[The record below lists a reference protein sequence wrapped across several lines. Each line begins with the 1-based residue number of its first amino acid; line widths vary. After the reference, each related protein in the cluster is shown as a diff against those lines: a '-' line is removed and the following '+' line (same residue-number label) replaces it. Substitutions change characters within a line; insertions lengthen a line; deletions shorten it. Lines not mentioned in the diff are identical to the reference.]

1 MIFFDAIRTFV
12 TYWFPTGTLSDEFL
26 SWLVGFL
33 ALSIVYG
40 FTAALLQLV
49 SIRRQTLVRA
59 YLILI
64 GTWSL
69 GYLLPLLPAG
79 GVL

>member
-1 MIFFDAIRTFV
+1 MIFFDVVRTFV
-12 TYWFPTGTLSDEFL
+12 SYWFPAGTLPDEFI
-26 SWLVGFL
+26 SWIVGFL
-33 ALSIVYG
+33 AISIVYG
-40 FTAALLQLV
+40 VTAAILQLV

>member
-1 MIFFDAIRTFV
+1 MIFFDAVLTFV
-12 TYWFPTGTLSDEFL
+12 RFWFPEGTLPDDFVQ
-26 SWLVGFL
+26 WLAGFL
-33 ALSIVYG
+33 AISIVFG
-40 FTAALLQLV
+40 LTAVILQLV

-69 GYLLPLLPAG
+69 SYLLPLLPAG